1 MRNVTSEF
9 TCVYAYTRKKKRIYS
24 KYAKNIQ
31 KIQEACESVQAKVM
45 V

>member
-1 MRNVTSEF
+1 MLRVNSH
-9 TCVYAYTRKKKRIYS
+9 AYMHTHAKKRIYS

>member
-1 MRNVTSEF
+1 MLRVNSH
-9 TCVYAYTRKKKRIYS
+9 AYMHTRAKKRIYS

>member
-1 MRNVTSEF
+1 MYRVNSH
-9 TCVYAYTRKKKRIYS
+9 AYMHTHAKKRIYS

-31 KIQEACESVQAKVM
+31 KIQLQEACESAQAKVM